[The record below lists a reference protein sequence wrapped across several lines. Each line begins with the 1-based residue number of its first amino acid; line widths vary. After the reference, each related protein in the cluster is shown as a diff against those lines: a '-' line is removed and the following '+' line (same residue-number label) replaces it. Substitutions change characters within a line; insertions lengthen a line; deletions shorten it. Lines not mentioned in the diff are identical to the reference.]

1 MTILEKLYTWEMG
14 KVMKIHKM
22 VNNNIVIAL
31 DASGKEQIYIGRGI
45 GFKKHAGDE
54 FDENAVEKKFSLSTE
69 KTGQLEQ
76 LLREIPM
83 EEIDAAV
90 LIMNTA
96 ITRLGKKL
104 NEGIIL
110 ALSDHIHTS
119 IVRSKQGIYVKNVLL
134 WEIKKF
140 YREEYQL
147 GKQAL
152 EIIKEKTGV
161 QLTDDEA
168 GFIALHIVNA
178 QMDEAVGDMYGLTK
192 VMQEIVNIVKYT
204 NKVRFDEESIYYYR
218 FITHLK
224 FFAQRLMTHTT
235 YNSDGNDKLLEVVK
249 EQYASSFSCVEK
261 ITEFILNN
269 YNYAL
274 SSEEQLYLTIH
285 IEQVVNKSTK

>member
-1 MTILEKLYTWEMG
+1 
-14 KVMKIHKM
+14 MKIHKM

-31 DASGKEQIYIGRGI
+31 DANGKEQIYIGRGI

-54 FDENAVEKKFSLSTE
+54 FDENMTEKKFSLSTE

-90 LIMNTA
+90 SIMNAA
-96 ITRLGKKL
+96 ITSLGKKL

-110 ALSDHIHTS
+110 SLSDHIHTA
-119 IVRSKQGIYVKNVLL
+119 VERSKEGIYVKNVLL
-134 WEIKKF
+134 WEIRKF
-140 YREEYQL
+140 YQDEYRI
-147 GKQAL
+147 GKMAL
-152 EIIKEKTGV
+152 EIIREKTGV
-161 QLTDDEA
+161 QLMDDEA
-168 GFIALHIVNA
+168 GFIALHIVSA

-192 VMQEIVNIVKYT
+192 VIQEIVNIVKYT
-204 NKVRFDEESIYYYR
+204 TKVRFDEESIYYYR

-235 YNSDGNDKLLEVVK
+235 YDSDENDKLLEVVK
-249 EQYASSFSCVEK
+249 EQYAASFSCVEK

-274 SSEEQLYLTIH
+274 SDEEQLYLTIH
-285 IEQVVNKSTK
+285 IEQVVNKSAK